1 MFFDIFYDFNKNS
14 DRKDT
19 IMNLEKVLNN
29 PIFFERNRV
38 WRVYKGGLLFS
49 DFFGEPTEDSFYP
62 EEWVCSCVT
71 AFNEDSDAPQEGVS
85 IVKGTDIPFTELLEK
100 YKTELLGDRDEL
112 GILVKM
118 LDSAIRLPVQ
128 CHPDKA
134 YSRKHFNSEHGK
146 AESWVILDTRE
157 DACIYFGFKDS
168 ITKEEFSKA
177 VDASEHDPEAM
188 SCLLNRIPVKKGDVF
203 FIDANMIHAIG
214 AGCFLLETQEPT
226 DFTIQPEHWCGT
238 VKLNDSQMYLGLDR
252 STALDCFNYGVH
264 GEDAIAMGRKLPR
277 VICDDGHV
285 KAEILIGY
293 DDTPCFAVKRLT
305 LDNGGHIENT
315 ECPAIYV
322 VTDGEGKICCPDG
335 TTDIKKGD
343 YFFMPACLD
352 GKFSLASD
360 THIEIVACLPPK
372 Q

>member
-1 MFFDIFYDFNKNS
+1 MSLKEI
-14 DRKDT
+14 
-19 IMNLEKVLNN
+19 IGN

-38 WRVYKGGLLFS
+38 WRVYTGGLLFS
-49 DFFGEPTEDSFYP
+49 DFFGEPTKDSFYP

-71 AFNEDSDAPQEGVS
+71 ALTGENKGPEEGVS
-85 IVKGTDIPFTELLEK
+85 IVKGTDIPFTRLLEE
-100 YKTELLGDRDEL
+100 YKHELLGNRDEL
-112 GILVKM
+112 GVLVKM

-134 YSRKHFNSEHGK
+134 FSRKYFNSEHGK

-157 DACIYFGFKDS
+157 NACVYFGFKDA
-168 ITKEEFSKA
+168 ITKEEFAKA

-226 DFTIQPEHWCGT
+226 DFTIQPEHWCGD
-238 VKLNDSQMYLGLDR
+238 VKLNDHQMYLGLDH
-252 STALDCFNYGVH
+252 STALDCFNYDVH
-264 GEDAIAMGRKLPR
+264 GEQAIAMGKKQPR
-277 VICDDGHV
+277 VVYDDGHV
-285 KAEILIGY
+285 KNELLISY
-293 DDTPCFAVKRLT
+293 DDTPCFAVRRVT
-305 LDNGGHIENT
+305 LDGGEIT
-315 ECPAIYV
+315 DTDCPAIYV
-322 VTDGEGKICCPDG
+322 VTDGEGKVRCPDG
-335 TTDIKKGD
+335 TTSLKKGD

-360 THIEIVACLPPK
+360 THLEVIVCIPPQK
-372 Q
+372 